1 MGLVLQARHDGAVGT
16 IAALALRYAPR
27 TITEFLRF
35 ARGESSNVRSMMRRK
50 PIPSYQVSITFPA
63 WPESMASNAS

>member
-16 IAALALRYAPR
+16 IATLVPKYTPR
-27 TITEFLRF
+27 TTTEFLRF
-35 ARGESSNVRSMMRRK
+35 AHVESLSVRSMMRRK
-50 PIPSYQVSITFPA
+50 LIPSYQVSITFPA